1 MDEPA
6 TLYVYEYRL
15 GDDQRAPICMAQSA
29 GYEEGDFLRAVRWS
43 PDGSTVAAATDSG
56 ALQTFDLS
64 SVVEAYYSSS
74 VAAASD
80 DTGGKEEDA
89 PVAIGLP
96 ALSVPHPGGLLDFAW
111 YPFMRRDAAETCCL
125 IESVRD
131 TPVQL
136 RDSLTGCVRASYP
149 ARDANEMPMTA
160 SALEFINS
168 SEMAMAGSFVAGYPA
183 CIARFDVMRP
193 GPPVVRQATTPSRR
207 SSDGVKGVVSCV
219 ASRHGLTACASFA
232 GQLGLWAST
241 DLAAVFS
248 WRVPQEY
255 GGAGV
260 TALRWSSDCL
270 LWAAQRHATH
280 IVAWDVRDLRGPV
293 AAVPRASA
301 TMQRLAFDFDA
312 SGRFLVAGESG
323 SGTLS
328 FHDTADA
335 DALPLAKFTAADD
348 VVAAIAAHP
357 FYPLLATAS
366 GQRQFNDYLDEPAA
380 PRQLSKQNCLKIC
393 REEIILRIL
402 HHQPP
407 PATEDGEEDVSSR
420 PEQFLPISSLTICDH
435 VDRIQATEESRGL
448 MTAAKLTRMELPPD
462 LSDYALERDVW
473 GVNFLVAGY
482 PRYKCPYVWLRTD
495 HQRLIAKPSEDSL
508 RGEVEKDVPLR
519 LESIDCWRQFDIR
532 PWDVLVEVICTALAP
547 PPENP
552 FAIDYEY
559 FGKITIEERVVVTG
573 AMLEFLRRVYLRH
586 YFFSDIVLAD
596 IKQLQKIH
604 FRDINVLREYQ
615 QNTVLR
621 DTSTAVS

>member
-380 PRQLSKQNCLKIC
+380 PRQLSKQNS
-393 REEIILRIL
+393 
-402 HHQPP
+402 
-407 PATEDGEEDVSSR
+407 TEDGEEDVSSR